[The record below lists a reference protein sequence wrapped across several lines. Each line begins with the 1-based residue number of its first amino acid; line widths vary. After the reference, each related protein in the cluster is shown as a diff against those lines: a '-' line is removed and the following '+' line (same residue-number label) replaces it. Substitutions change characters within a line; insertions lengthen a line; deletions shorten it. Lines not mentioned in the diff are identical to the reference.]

1 MEGGRKCFFRPGD
14 KGPHSNQQLPDMLCG
29 AWYPASDFLT
39 LRLQYSVIHS
49 VTHRANKL
57 PLSSC
62 YGPGTVPGKRNTGMG
77 SSYEDPLLIG
87 SGGILF
93 YIVF

>member
-49 VTHRANKL
+49 QN
-57 PLSSC
+57 
-62 YGPGTVPGKRNTGMG
+62 GPGTVPGKRNTGMG